1 LEAIEAKDEKL
12 LQTLVYRGEK
22 PCYNFEMHI
31 SKHLQEHLDIEE
43 SGVEIRETKKVRYL
57 LESIDS
63 ASLNAAT
70 ATVRATDRYLESFDL
85 TTTYM
90 RTFIIANEQ
99 TELRNVAS
107 LSGTKR
113 VQFDGK
119 TRFNTKQPPAK
130 RMFCK
135 RGGSKVRHPTIGLDR
150 FYKSEE
156 RKALSYDKKSEIM
169 ALQKKRNG
177 SVSSAATYWEER
189 TKAQGILQTAM
200 VSSVQT
206 TQR

>member
-1 LEAIEAKDEKL
+1 
-12 LQTLVYRGEK
+12 
-22 PCYNFEMHI
+22 
-31 SKHLQEHLDIEE
+31 
-43 SGVEIRETKKVRYL
+43 VEIRETKKVRYL

-63 ASLNAAT
+63 VSLNAAT
-70 ATVRATDRYLESFDL
+70 ATVRATDRYLESVDL

-90 RTFIIANEQ
+90 QTFIIANEQ
-99 TELRNVAS
+99 TELCNVAS

-119 TRFNTKQPPAK
+119 TRFNSMQPAAH
-130 RMFCK
+130 RNFRK
-135 RGGSKVRHPTIGLDR
+135 RGGSKVQHPTTALDR
-150 FYKSEE
+150 FYKTEE
-156 RKALSYDKKSEIM
+156 WKTLSYNKKSEIM
-169 ALQKKRNG
+169 ALHKNRNG
-177 SVSSAATYWEER
+177 SVSSDATDWEER